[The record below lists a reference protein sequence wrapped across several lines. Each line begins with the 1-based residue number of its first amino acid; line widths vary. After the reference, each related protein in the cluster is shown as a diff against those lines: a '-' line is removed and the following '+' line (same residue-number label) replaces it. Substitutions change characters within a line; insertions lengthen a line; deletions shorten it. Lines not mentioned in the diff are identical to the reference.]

1 MPPKLRRTPIAK
13 RDEPPTLGHD
23 IALSGNTP
31 REKAAARRLV
41 ERSARGETDRDL
53 LMAALGLNALAAY
66 AVLLTTAAGY
76 HAWTRTHRTSPRG
89 TT

>member
-13 RDEPPTLGHD
+13 RDEPPMGRDL
-23 IALSGNTP
+23 ALSGNTP

-66 AVLLTTAAGY
+66 ALLLTYTAGY
-76 HAWTRTHRTSPRG
+76 LAWTRTHRTGG
-89 TT
+89 TR